1 MNKSLLT
8 KVMAGTV
15 ALSTSSCKRE
25 PIHRI
30 SDASKYLIIE
40 RVDSFTKSSLNDVD
54 TTFADRI
61 KTDTLEISNKLLNDK
76 KELVDYLDKNA
87 RSTNYNVVVGT
98 RPVYSFGMR
107 YDGKMGYRLRME
119 DVVEPRYISSEMAG
133 VMQNKVY
140 TNKSET
146 KYFVPV
152 NYYGV
157 VNPKSV
163 K

>member
-15 ALSTSSCKRE
+15 ALSTLSCKRV

-30 SDASKYLIIE
+30 SDASKYPIIE

-87 RSTNYNVVVGT
+87 RSTNYNVVVDT

>member
-30 SDASKYLIIE
+30 SDTSKYPIIE

-87 RSTNYNVVVGT
+87 RSTNYNVVVDT

>member
-15 ALSTSSCKRE
+15 ALSTSSCKCE

-30 SDASKYLIIE
+30 SDASKYPIIE

-87 RSTNYNVVVGT
+87 RSTNYNVVVDT

-140 TNKSET
+140 
-146 KYFVPV
+146 
-152 NYYGV
+152 
-157 VNPKSV
+157 
-163 K
+163 

>member
-30 SDASKYLIIE
+30 SDGSKYLIIE

-87 RSTNYNVVVGT
+87 RSTNYNVVVDT